1 MRGVPAKEPSFIQ
14 RNVQKNVVFFIYF
27 FYRFDRSGRHFEF
40 FVVVVITHN

>member
-1 MRGVPAKEPSFIQ
+1 MRGVSAKEPSFIQ
-14 RNVQKNVVFFIYF
+14 GNVQKKVGF